1 MLFKDITY
9 IDENFNTVE
18 HAYVGT
24 KNGVIDYIST
34 EKTDWSYGEV
44 YDGRGKVLIPGLVNN
59 HTHVAMTYLRGY
71 GENLP
76 LQRWLNEKVFPFEK
90 QWNDNNI
97 YWAGMLGAAEM
108 IASGTTSCSDMYF
121 RDNIAA
127 KVILDSGMKCNFC
140 NSAVG
145 ADGMRFKETNDYE
158 VNMNALEK
166 YGHSRGHFLEIA
178 SFHSEYACGE
188 SIIRDIAKLS
198 KDNGY
203 SIHAHMS
210 ETKLEHEECKQ
221 RHGGLTPA
229 RFLEDCGVFENNT
242 NLAHCVWVTDDDIEC
257 LAKNNVTVTHCPASN
272 MKLGSGFAPVRK
284 MLDAGINVALGTD
297 GASSNNILNMFE
309 EMRLAAMIARGN
321 SGDANAISPKE
332 IFKMATIN
340 GAKFQGRLDTGAIKL
355 GNKADLVVLDFDK
368 PHLTPCY
375 DVLTNI
381 VFAAQASDV
390 VLTMVDGEVLYRDGK
405 FKTID
410 IEKVYDKKDYYLP
423 KILES
428 I

>member
-1 MLFKDITY
+1 
-9 IDENFNTVE
+9 
-18 HAYVGT
+18 
-24 KNGVIDYIST
+24 
-34 EKTDWSYGEV
+34 
-44 YDGRGKVLIPGLVNN
+44 
-59 HTHVAMTYLRGY
+59 
-71 GENLP
+71 
-76 LQRWLNEKVFPFEK
+76 
-90 QWNDNNI
+90 
-97 YWAGMLGAAEM
+97 
-108 IASGTTSCSDMYF
+108 
-121 RDNIAA
+121 
-127 KVILDSGMKCNFC
+127 
-140 NSAVG
+140 
-145 ADGMRFKETNDYE
+145 
-158 VNMNALEK
+158 
-166 YGHSRGHFLEIA
+166 
-178 SFHSEYACGE
+178 
-188 SIIRDIAKLS
+188 
-198 KDNGY
+198 
-203 SIHAHMS
+203 
-210 ETKLEHEECKQ
+210 
-221 RHGGLTPA
+221 
-229 RFLEDCGVFENNT
+229 
-242 NLAHCVWVTDDDIEC
+242 
-257 LAKNNVTVTHCPASN
+257 
-272 MKLGSGFAPVRK
+272 

-381 VFAAQASDV
+381 VFAAQGSDV

>member
-9 IDENFNTVE
+9 IDENFNAVE

-76 LQRWLNEKVFPFEK
+76 LQRWLTEKVYPFEK

-108 IASGTTSCSDMYF
+108 LASGTTSCSDMYF

-127 KVILDSGMKCNFC
+127 NVILDSGIKCNFC

-145 ADGMRFKETNDYE
+145 PDGIRFKETNDYE
-158 VNMNALEK
+158 VNMNALKK
-166 YGHSRGHFLEIA
+166 YGHSRGRFMEIA

-221 RHGGLTPA
+221 RHGGLTPT
-229 RFLEDCGVFENNT
+229 RFLEECGVFENNT
-242 NLAHCVWVTDDDIEC
+242 NLAHCVWVSDDDIEC

-272 MKLGSGFAPVRK
+272 MKLGSGFAPIRK

-321 SGDANAISPKE
+321 NGDANAISPKE

-381 VFAAQASDV
+381 VFAAQGSDV